1 MRALARRVTP
11 SMVIACIAL
20 GVALSGSSV
29 AANVKNAINGSRVA
43 KNTLPGNR
51 VKSGSLPANKIVR
64 NSLTGRQINESRLRR
79 VPKAGVAQRA
89 LDAAALGGRPAS
101 AYRPLASG
109 PIPSGTTVSGAF
121 GLSANIIGGATQVD
135 LRQVVSLPGLA
146 TTDLT
151 SATVNFGNAAA
162 VGDPDPSCTGTAAAP
177 TAPPGRVC
185 LYLSASVGMSTTVTG
200 EAIPLLAGSRS
211 GFVVQAVQ
219 ADAATGVFGA
229 WAYTAQ

>member
-1 MRALARRVTP
+1 MRALAKRVTP

-20 GVALSGSSV
+20 GVALSGTSV
-29 AANVKNAINGSRVA
+29 AANVRNAIHGSQVA

-51 VKSGSLPANKIVR
+51 VKSGSLPANRIKR

-109 PIPSGTTVSGAF
+109 PIPSGTTVTGAF
-121 GLSANIIGGATQVD
+121 GLSANVIGATSVD

-151 SATVNFGNAAA
+151 SATVNFGNAVA
-162 VGDPDPSCTGTAAAP
+162 VGDADPSCTGTAAAP
-177 TAPPGRVC
+177 TAPAGRVC
-185 LYLSASVGMSTTVTG
+185 LYLSASVGLNTTVTG

-219 ADAATGVFGA
+219 TDSATGVFGA